1 MLEFRRQINV
11 EPAVFL
17 FLFGAYLMD
26 LPGRLVLNI
35 FVKYLVCI
43 DSVTIFVEFSAISAF
58 QGFCTHENLPC
69 RESLLWEYY
78 LS

>member
-1 MLEFRRQINV
+1 MEFRRQINV

-43 DSVTIFVEFSAISAF
+43 DSVTLFVSTAGALVVI
-58 QGFCTHENLPC
+58 TV
-69 RESLLWEYY
+69 
-78 LS
+78 